1 MEASAEREITP
12 GDIKVREVTDY
23 QPTWTE
29 HAPGASGAFT
39 VQLVLDHGAE
49 EYVIR
54 PTADDLD
61 VLESLLR
68 ESHNVYFDLER
79 KVLMFGNRSVGP
91 SSDRRALA

>member
-1 MEASAEREITP
+1 MEASAEHEITP
-12 GDIKVREVTDY
+12 SEIKVREVTDY

-29 HAPGASGAFT
+29 NAPGVSGVFT

-61 VLESLLR
+61 VLKDLLR
-68 ESHNVYFDLER
+68 DSENVYFDLER
-79 KVLMFGNRSVGP
+79 SVLMFGNRKVG
-91 SSDRRALA
+91 S

>member
-29 HAPGASGAFT
+29 NAPGAPGAFT
-39 VQLVLDHGAE
+39 VQLVLDHGSE

-54 PTADDLD
+54 PTADDLE
-61 VLESLLR
+61 VLKSLLR
-68 ESHNVYFDLER
+68 ESENVWFDLER
-79 KVLMFGNRSVGP
+79 KVLMFGNRMIGT
-91 SSDRRALA
+91 

>member
-54 PTADDLD
+54 PTAEDAD
-61 VLESLLR
+61 VIFGMLVR
-68 ESHNVYFDLER
+68 GDNDVYFDMDR
-79 KVLMFGNRSVGP
+79 KVLMFGSHE
-91 SSDRRALA
+91 A

>member
-1 MEASAEREITP
+1 MEASGEPQITP
-12 GDIKVREVTDY
+12 SDIRVREVTDY

-29 HAPGASGAFT
+29 QAPGAPGIFT

-61 VLESLLR
+61 VLKSFLR
-68 ESHNVYFDLER
+68 QSDQVWFDLDR
-79 KVLMFGNRSVGP
+79 KVLMFGNRSVGE
-91 SSDRRALA
+91 